1 MKYFLTLLFLILF
14 KGIILSQNITIK
26 TLETLKD
33 SKFNKIENWAIS
45 NGFSYLRTENNNKY
59 SLIYYEIK
67 NINSLII
74 WLKEDG
80 TISVIDYQTKKS
92 DQYLKLKN
100 SCSNN
105 GYKFIKTEK
114 TNPLDEKSGF
124 GNLYENSK
132 YQLFFYTN
140 NTAEY
145 FGYAVSITE
154 KETR

>member
-59 SLIYYEIK
+59 SLIYYEII

-74 WLKEDG
+74 WLK
-80 TISVIDYQTKKS
+80 
-92 DQYLKLKN
+92 
-100 SCSNN
+100 
-105 GYKFIKTEK
+105 
-114 TNPLDEKSGF
+114 
-124 GNLYENSK
+124 
-132 YQLFFYTN
+132 
-140 NTAEY
+140 
-145 FGYAVSITE
+145 
-154 KETR
+154 